1 MTDRQLTKALIAAG
15 SLGGAAIDTVVY
27 ALWPAMTSDPVR
39 LALWL
44 AAFPA
49 LVVYAMF
56 FGCLRMR
63 DSSPAAA
70 TDPLAGGESERW
82 KINQRVLS
90 NTVEQCAIFV
100 PITLALATRLDP
112 AHAKIL
118 PIATACWTASRIA
131 FWIGYRRGA
140 VWRAPGMAWTHSTTA
155 ITIALFIYFTL
166 R

>member
-1 MTDRQLTKALIAAG
+1 VTDRQLTKALIAAG
-15 SLGGAAIDTVVY
+15 SLGGAAIYATAY
-27 ALWPAMTSDPVR
+27 ALAPTTTAEPIR

-70 TDPLAGGESERW
+70 TDPLAGSESERW
-82 KINQRVLS
+82 KVNQRVLS

-100 PITLALATRLDP
+100 PITLALATRLDA
-112 AHAKIL
+112 AHAQIL
-118 PIATACWTASRIA
+118 PIATVCWTASRIA

-155 ITIALFIYFTL
+155 ITIASLIYFTA